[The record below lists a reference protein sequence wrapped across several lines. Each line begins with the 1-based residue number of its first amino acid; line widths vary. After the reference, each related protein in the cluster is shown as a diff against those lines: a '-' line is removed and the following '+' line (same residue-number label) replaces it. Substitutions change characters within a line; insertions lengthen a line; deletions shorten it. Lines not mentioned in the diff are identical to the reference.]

1 MDIIHEFITNQDIVK
16 LVLSDPDPTE
26 DIVDQ
31 LVGYTDKN
39 GGRHD
44 GVILPF
50 LYVPNRI
57 DNASTFICMDTTIR
71 DSTATVQN
79 LYVYINIF
87 TEKSLMKYEKD
98 GYYGT
103 RMDILMT
110 LINNIMIVP
119 NKFGI
124 GAFIPKEPRPYYPIQ
139 NYYGYTLTYV
149 VPDFK
154 WYKR

>member
-1 MDIIHEFITNQDIVK
+1 MNIIAEFVANQDIVN
-16 LVLSDPDPTE
+16 LLIPNPDTTK
-26 DIVDQ
+26 DIIDQ

-39 GGRHD
+39 NMWHN

-50 LYVPNRI
+50 LYVPEI
-57 DNASTFICMDTTIR
+57 VDKATTFICLDTTIR
-71 DSTATVQN
+71 DRTSAIQD
-79 LYVYINIF
+79 LYAYINIF
-87 TEKSLMKYEKD
+87 TDKSLMKYEKD

-149 VPDFK
+149 VSDFK
-154 WYKR
+154 RCKR